1 VKAWRV
7 CKKARAATALDGE
20 GARRNGGRWNH
31 KGVPIV
37 YCASTLA
44 LAMLEIL
51 VHLDSDELPDDYVSI
66 ELELPDDGAEILAV
80 GALPASWR
88 KTPGP
93 AALQDIGDEW
103 AKSGR
108 SLALHVPSAIVP
120 EEWNVLLNPKHAD
133 VVKIVQQPPRPL
145 TFDPRLR
152 KP

>member
-1 VKAWRV
+1 MKAWRV
-7 CKKARAATALDGE
+7 CKKARARTAFDGE
-20 GARRNGGRWNH
+20 GARLHGGRWNH
-31 KGVPIV
+31 KGVPMV

-66 ELELPDDGAEILAV
+66 EVDLPDPLEEVDV
-80 GALPASWR
+80 RALPGNWR
-88 KTPGP
+88 KAPGP
-93 AALQDIGDEW
+93 AALMDIGSKW

-108 SLALHVPSAIVP
+108 SLALRVPSVIVP

-133 VVKIVQQPPRPL
+133 MLKIATRAPRKL